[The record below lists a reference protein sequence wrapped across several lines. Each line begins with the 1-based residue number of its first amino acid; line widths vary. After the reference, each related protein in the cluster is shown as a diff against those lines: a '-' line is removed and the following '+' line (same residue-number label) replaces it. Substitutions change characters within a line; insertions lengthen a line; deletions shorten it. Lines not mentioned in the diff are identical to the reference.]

1 MNPSRRLISSFA
13 LVLILAVTTLLLLP
27 LHTSRAQAAGHPA
40 DGRYNCC
47 KISGS
52 SLINLGTIEIKNG
65 TYRGLVAE
73 GEFHKFTVDASGN
86 ITWSAGLS
94 GFPDGWKVTGSKYLG
109 LDKSTKK
116 PFMKVYYTSARG
128 TADEIDAMQE

>member
-1 MNPSRRLISSFA
+1 MNLSPIA
-13 LVLILAVTTLLLLP
+13 AVGILAALTLLLLSP
-27 LHTSRAQAAGHPA
+27 HRTHAQTAGNPP
-40 DGRYNCC
+40 DGTYNCC

-86 ITWSAGLS
+86 ITWSAGLA
-94 GFPDGWKVTGSKYLG
+94 GFPDGWKVTESKYLG
-109 LDKSTKK
+109 LSKSTKK
-116 PFMKVYYTSARG
+116 PFMKVYYTSVRG

>member
-1 MNPSRRLISSFA
+1 MKALTSFFEPIVCRL
-13 LVLILAVTTLLLLP
+13 LILAGMFLIAP
-27 LHTSRAQAAGHPA
+27 SAIHAGDSKTPP
-40 DGRYNCC
+40 DGVYNCC

-73 GEFHKFTVDASGN
+73 GEFHKFTVDATGN
-86 ITWSAGLS
+86 ITWSAGLA

-109 LDKSTKK
+109 PDKSTKK
-116 PFMKVYYTSARG
+116 PLMKVYYTSARG